1 MSVEKIIGVA
11 GGLGPAASDLL
22 VRKITE
28 NTVNN
33 GRDQEHLKKI
43 YISDPVVPDRSEYLE
58 RLRRGELIRP
68 EDNPAL
74 VVATTMRAI
83 EAAAKVYKAKEVF
96 VVIPCNTFHAPP
108 IWDQLTQALIDQ
120 KIRRVRPLHMIRE
133 AVNMISEVAP
143 DARKIGLISTTGTRN
158 LRIYRDLLEPLGYE
172 VLEVPEKMQS
182 QVHDTI
188 YNKEWGLKAKS
199 SPVTRK
205 ARNNCVRFIKHLAE
219 EGAQAGVLGCT
230 EIPLALTE
238 KRLMGMYLIDPMD
251 AGARALIRA
260 VDRDKV
266 IPLEL
271 DL

>member
-1 MSVEKIIGVA
+1 MSIEKIIGVA

-28 NTVNN
+28 NTRNN

-58 RLRRGELIRP
+58 RLRRGELVRP

-74 VVATTMRAI
+74 AVATTMRAI

-120 KIRRVRPLHMIRE
+120 RIKRVRPLHMVRE

-143 DARKIGLISTTGTRN
+143 DARKIGLVSTTGTRN

-172 VLEVPEKMQS
+172 VLEVPERMQP

-188 YNKEWGLKAKS
+188 YNEEWGLKAKS
-199 SPVTRK
+199 LVTRK
-205 ARNNCVRFIKHLAE
+205 ARNNCVKFIKYLAE
-219 EGAQAGVLGCT
+219 KGVRVAILGCT
-230 EIPLALTE
+230 EIPLALIE
-238 KRLMGMYLIDPMD
+238 KRLMGVYLIDPMD